1 MDIFWNSKFIA
12 EASAYFS
19 VRFSVKLKLPT
30 MIRDIS
36 VKIFNRDTQ
45 MGDSP
50 DLDLISDLP
59 QSIVESILTLLPIR
73 EAVTKDNHFVK

>member
-1 MDIFWNSKFIA
+1 
-12 EASAYFS
+12 
-19 VRFSVKLKLPT
+19 
-30 MIRDIS
+30 
-36 VKIFNRDTQ
+36 

>member
-1 MDIFWNSKFIA
+1 MWNMIEKIAAWQLTFELIFSIVYGLCWHCLSH
-12 EASAYFS
+12 
-19 VRFSVKLKLPT
+19 
-30 MIRDIS
+30 
-36 VKIFNRDTQ
+36 FNRDTQ

-50 DLDLISDLP
+50 DLELISDLP